1 LEGNGA
7 EEYREEVDVV
17 AKLFKHIE
25 IFSSN
30 LSAVDVVENLKEHEG
45 VENDSQVF

>member
-1 LEGNGA
+1 MEGKGA
-7 EEYREEVDVV
+7 EEYREEVVVV

-30 LSAVDVVENLKEHEG
+30 LSAVDVVENLKEHES
-45 VENDSQVF
+45 VENNS